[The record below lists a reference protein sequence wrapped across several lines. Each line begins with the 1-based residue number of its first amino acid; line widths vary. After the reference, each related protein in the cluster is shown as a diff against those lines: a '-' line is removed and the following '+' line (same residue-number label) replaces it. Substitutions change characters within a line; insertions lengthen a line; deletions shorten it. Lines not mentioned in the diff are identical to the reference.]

1 MMKMAEGQERLD
13 HWRTTFWQDSR
24 QMKVCPSF
32 AQAFAIKLGFVNKK
46 DLLIKRNRKFNKILN
61 ATKDDRVR
69 MQ

>member
-1 MMKMAEGQERLD
+1 
-13 HWRTTFWQDSR
+13 
-24 QMKVCPSF
+24 MKVCPSF